1 MNGSPFNDRPIIVFW
16 ETTRACKLYCIHCR
30 ASAIDKPLPGELTTE
45 EGKELIKSIL
55 EFGKPYPIVI
65 FTGGDP
71 LYRNDIYEL
80 LSYARSLGLR
90 FAISP
95 AVSELLNEE
104 VLLRLKECGVSSV
117 SFSLDGSNSETHDS
131 IRMRIGN
138 FNETINAIKNAIKI
152 GLNVQVNTAV
162 MKKNLLE
169 LPKIFHLLKELGVNV
184 WVVFFVIRVGR
195 GIMVQDLSAE
205 ECESV
210 CNFLYDASHYGLKI
224 RTREA
229 PFIRRVMMQRKEGK
243 YWNDPL
249 YEKLSQELKSLEGEP
264 ISNTTLPQ
272 VGTLDGDG
280 IIFVSYDGTIYPGG
294 FLPVPIG
301 NIKNDNIVD
310 VYRKNELL
318 LQIRNRKLN
327 GICGICKYKYIC
339 GGSRARSFS
348 FSGDP
353 LGSDPACIFV
363 KETASLQQ

>member
-1 MNGSPFNDRPIIVFW
+1 
-16 ETTRACKLYCIHCR
+16 
-30 ASAIDKPLPGELTTE
+30 
-45 EGKELIKSIL
+45 
-55 EFGKPYPIVI
+55 
-65 FTGGDP
+65 
-71 LYRNDIYEL
+71 
-80 LSYARSLGLR
+80 
-90 FAISP
+90 
-95 AVSELLNEE
+95 
-104 VLLRLKECGVSSV
+104 
-117 SFSLDGSNSETHDS
+117 
-131 IRMRIGN
+131 
-138 FNETINAIKNAIKI
+138 
-152 GLNVQVNTAV
+152 VNTAV

-264 ISNTTLPQ
+264 LSNTTLPQ

-353 LGSDPACIFV
+353 LGSDPACIFF
-363 KETASLQQ
+363 KETASLLQ